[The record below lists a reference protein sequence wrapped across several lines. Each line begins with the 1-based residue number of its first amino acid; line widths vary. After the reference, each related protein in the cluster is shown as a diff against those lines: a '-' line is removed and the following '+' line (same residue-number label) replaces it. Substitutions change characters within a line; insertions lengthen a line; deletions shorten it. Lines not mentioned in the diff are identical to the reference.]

1 MIVMWFLK
9 LTFVLIAFY
18 IVIVGVAYYFQS
30 WLIFPSGLAGG
41 SSNLPAGAHYI
52 ELTTEDDENVV
63 VVRIKPSRPFA
74 EPPPLLF
81 GFGGNAWNADAVAI
95 MLHQIFPE
103 HEVAALHYRGYGP
116 SGGRPSAAALFDD
129 ARLAYDHLVKD
140 STDGVIVV
148 GFSLGSS
155 VAVELAA
162 TRSVQG
168 MVLVTPF
175 DSLKELAAVH
185 YPWLPVRLLLRH
197 RMEAA
202 DILRLLNVPVTVIT
216 ADNDTVVT
224 AARSAPV
231 REAATDLRADFRIK
245 NAGHN
250 DIYNAF
256 DFTIALINS
265 VKALSDD

>member
-1 MIVMWFLK
+1 MWFLK

-18 IVIVGVAYYFQS
+18 IVIIGFSYYFQS

-41 SSNLPAGAHYI
+41 SANLPAGAHYI
-52 ELTTEDDENVV
+52 ELKTEDNENVV
-63 VVRIKPSRPFA
+63 VVRIKPSRLSA
-74 EPPPLLF
+74 EPPPLLL

-103 HEVAALHYRGYGP
+103 HEIAALHYRGYGP
-116 SGGRPSAAALFDD
+116 SSGRPSAAALFDD
-129 ARLAYDHLVKD
+129 ARLAYDHLVED
-140 STDGVIVV
+140 STDGVIAV

-175 DSLKELAAVH
+175 DSLKELAATH

-202 DILRLLNVPVTVIT
+202 DTLRHLNVPVAVIT

-224 AARSAPV
+224 GGRSAPV
-231 REAATDLRADFRIK
+231 REAAKDLRANFRIK

-250 DIYNAF
+250 DIYSAF
-256 DFTIALINS
+256 EFTTALANS